1 MRQSKVAGLV
11 GTVLLHLALIFAFLY
26 NSPKYLDI
34 QPVPNM
40 EEPVRVEVRLIPMD
54 KPVAETESE
63 ILDEGKKIN
72 YPTDEIICNGKDK
85 KFTGIGIIYN
95 PGSYVIIHAPS
106 FYPGYKAGL
115 REGDMILN
123 ANAPIVSGYV
133 DIEIVRV
140 HNGTMRFHIKAD
152 NICYNEE

>member
-1 MRQSKVAGLV
+1 MRKSKIAGLT
-11 GTVLLHLALIFAFLY
+11 GTILLHLALIFAFLY
-26 NSPKYLDI
+26 NPPKYQDI
-34 QPVPNM
+34 PPVPDTQ
-40 EEPVRVEVRLIPMD
+40 EPPRVEVRLIPMD
-54 KPVAETESE
+54 KPVTDIKSE
-63 ILDEGKKIN
+63 DFNDGKKIN

-95 PGSYVIIHAPS
+95 PGSYVIIHAPP

-123 ANAPIVSGYV
+123 ANSPIINGYV
-133 DIEIVRV
+133 DIEVVRV
-140 HNGTMRFHIKAD
+140 HNGTMRFHIKVD